1 MMFSLTS
8 PAKLSLTADPAEINV
23 TAGQKQEVSLKAE
36 SINKKK
42 DFTKDVTWKIE
53 VDDENIAECTAADYD
68 ADANIWKINVR
79 GHAAGETRIT
89 ATATYKMMIGGSEQ
103 KFTESTFL
111 LVNVAEQ
118 NADENSASD
127 DGMQPQSNR
136 EGASK

>member
-1 MMFSLTS
+1 MVS
-8 PAKLSLTADPAEINV
+8 K
-23 TAGQKQEVSLKAE
+23 QKILIV
-36 SINKKK
+36 
-42 DFTKDVTWKIE
+42 D
-53 VDDENIAECTAADYD
+53 DDENIAECTAADYD